1 MPFMTFDA
9 PVAPDD
15 RIVGQEPPPGR
26 ELAQLLSRGIAATGF
41 AIVDPVS
48 PHDSYGWSFEVDAG
62 EGQHVWCMLQLS
74 DNWLVI
80 TQPVVPLMR
89 KLFGRGADTEAY
101 RRVAVAFMAVAR
113 SASEISNIR
122 WFNTEEDFRQGREGG
137 PA

>member
-26 ELAQLLSRGIAATGF
+26 ELAQLLSRGIAAAGF

-48 PHDSYGWSFEVDAG
+48 QHDSYGWSFEVDAG
-62 EGQHVWCMLQLS
+62 EGQHVRCMLQLS

-80 TQPVVPLMR
+80 TQPEVPLIR
-89 KLFGRGADTEAY
+89 RLFGRGVSPGADRQFAL
-101 RRVAVAFMAVAR
+101 ALMAVAR
-113 SASEISNIR
+113 SASEISNVR
-122 WFNTEEDFRQGREGG
+122 WFKTEDDFRRGRDGG